1 MPQIWLS
8 GRIPSK
14 KNSRRIVTANGRPR
28 LLSSKEYLAWERG
41 ALLEIRAGWEE
52 KKIIKC
58 KSITYDFMFPC
69 KRVRDLSN
77 AVEGVNDTLVRA
89 GVLLDDNWQITGDVI
104 LTGQLANNKA
114 DAGVLVTFKGAEY
127 E

>member
-1 MPQIWLS
+1 MQIWLS

-14 KNSRRIVTANGRPR
+14 KNSKRIVTANGRPR

-41 ALLEIRAGWEE
+41 ALLEIRDTWED
-52 KKIIKC
+52 KVIIKC

-69 KRVRDLSN
+69 KRKRDLSN
-77 AVEGVNDTLVRA
+77 AVEGVNDTFVRA
-89 GVLLDDNWQITGDVI
+89 GVLKDDNWQITGDII
-104 LTGQLANNKA
+104 LTGQLANNKD
-114 DAGVLVTFKGAEY
+114 DAGVLVTFRGVEY